1 LHEDSR
7 IIDDGTRQEL
17 ITTARHEAERL
28 NRLVANLLDMT
39 RLEAGALHVAY
50 QPSDLQDLIGTAL
63 ARIEDLGSRC
73 PVTVT
78 LPDGLPLVS
87 LDFLLVTQVLVNLLD
102 NAMKYSPPGAP
113 IEIAAELKEDV
124 LQVRV
129 ADRGDG
135 IPRDELERVF
145 EKFYR
150 VQRASG
156 PKGSGLGLSICR
168 GLIEAHG
175 GRIWAEPR
183 PDGGTVIVFSL
194 PLPTPPTPRAS
205 TSHE

>member
-1 LHEDSR
+1 ASITGAISTLHEDSR

-129 ADRGDG
+129 A
-135 IPRDELERVF
+135 
-145 EKFYR
+145 
-150 VQRASG
+150 
-156 PKGSGLGLSICR
+156 
-168 GLIEAHG
+168 
-175 GRIWAEPR
+175 
-183 PDGGTVIVFSL
+183 
-194 PLPTPPTPRAS
+194 
-205 TSHE
+205 